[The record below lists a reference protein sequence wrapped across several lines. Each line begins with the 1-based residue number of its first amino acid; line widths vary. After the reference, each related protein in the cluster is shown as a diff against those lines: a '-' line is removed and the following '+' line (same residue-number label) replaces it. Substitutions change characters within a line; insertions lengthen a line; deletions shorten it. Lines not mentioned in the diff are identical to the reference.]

1 MEKYKVVYKK
11 RFEQKFLRLLNYL
24 NTEWG
29 TKVTDNF
36 MVTFQEKITILVSN
50 PNIGKESSVLTV
62 KSILITKHNRL
73 YYRVKNDVIEILN
86 FYDTRIN
93 PRNNPFK

>member
-11 RFEQKFLRLLNYL
+11 RFQQKFLRLLNYL